1 MSSINCNGKLIDLT
15 HPKVMGILNVTP
27 DSFFDGANYQ
37 TKKEI
42 LLQTEKMLYEGA
54 TFIDV
59 GGYSSRP
66 NAKNVA
72 EKEELERVL
81 PTIKSL
87 VKHFPEILISV
98 DTFRSAVAIQAIKEG
113 ACMINDISAGSL
125 DATMFKTIANLQV
138 PYIIMHMIGTPQ
150 TMQTHTQYKN
160 LINDVIYYFS
170 DKICQLKKLRVNDII
185 IDVGFGFSKTLE
197 QNFELLKNLSLFK
210 QLDCPILTGLSRKS
224 MFYKLLKTTPNNA
237 LNATT
242 VGNTIA
248 LLNGS
253 NIVRVHDVKEAIES
267 IKIIEKTITV

>member
-27 DSFFDGANYQ
+27 DSFFDGANYHS
-37 TKKEI
+37 KKEI
-42 LLQTEKMLYEGA
+42 LQQTEKMLYEGA

-66 NAKNVA
+66 NAKNVI
-72 EKEELERVL
+72 EKEELERVI
-81 PTIKSL
+81 PTIKL
-87 VKHFPEILISV
+87 LIKHFPEVLISV
-98 DTFRSAVAIQAIKEG
+98 DTFRSSVAIQAIKEG
-113 ACMINDISAGSL
+113 ACMVNDISAGSL
-125 DATMFKTIANLQV
+125 DTTMFQTIANFQV

-160 LINDVIYYFS
+160 LIHDVIYYFS
-170 DKICQLKKLRVNDII
+170 NKIYQLKKLRVNDII
-185 IDVGFGFSKTLE
+185 IDVGFGFSKTLD

-253 NIVRVHDVKEAIES
+253 NILRVHDVKEAIES
-267 IKIIEKTITV
+267 IKITEKTMTA

>member
-87 VKHFPEILISV
+87 VKQFPEILISV

-113 ACMINDISAGSL
+113 ACMINDISAGNL
-125 DATMFKTIANLQV
+125 DTTMFKTIANLQV